1 MSWIQ
6 PFSWILRWR
15 TKKSLK
21 AVDIRFEDDINL
33 RLIKTNDRHT
43 KYHEKSLFSKYK
55 ICYWMTKRSY
65 IVNSFTLPY
74 MDFPQRPFWYPSNF
88 FNRGYCTCPVK
99 WQFRQTCKTFFLRTN
114 IKYLSFPITTF
125 TIYFPSYVMTANNDR
140 AIYYITRLH
149 SKFQYVL

>member
-1 MSWIQ
+1 MIGIFRSLGRYSIVV
-6 PFSWILRWR
+6 
-15 TKKSLK
+15 TKQL
-21 AVDIRFEDDINL
+21 F
-33 RLIKTNDRHT
+33 
-43 KYHEKSLFSKYK
+43 HEKFIFSKTK
-55 ICYWMTKRSY
+55 ISYSVTKWSY

-74 MDFPQRPFWYPSNF
+74 MDFPQRLFWYPSNF

-99 WQFRQTCKTFFLRTN
+99 WQFRQTSKTFSLRTN